1 MNSAKV
7 QVPNNIFKLLE
18 MSFAF
23 DRLSLFHGL
32 LLVQNHFVRMTPG
45 DNGGGRSLKES
56 LARGVPPRSSNTEP
70 VHDNSCSFRYPV

>member
-18 MSFAF
+18 MSFTF

-45 DNGGGRSLKES
+45 DRGEGG
-56 LARGVPPRSSNTEP
+56 
-70 VHDNSCSFRYPV
+70 H